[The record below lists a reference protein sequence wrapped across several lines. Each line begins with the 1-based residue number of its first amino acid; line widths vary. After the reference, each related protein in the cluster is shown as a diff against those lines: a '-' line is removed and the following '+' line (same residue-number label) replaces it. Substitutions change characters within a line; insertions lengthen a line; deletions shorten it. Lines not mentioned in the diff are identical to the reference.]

1 MKNVK
6 ILFISNSFGDDTIQY
21 MPEIASDFDYDLDLY
36 NLYIGGCDIDKHIFN
51 IQNNLKAY
59 ELRIYDKEKKQWET
73 RYGVSV
79 NDFIITE
86 KWDYIIL
93 QQASHVSGIPN
104 GLKNINVLLDL
115 VKKLANKDAKYV
127 WNMTWSY
134 PKFSDLEIFKNAFD
148 CNQEKMHTAIAE
160 NVKKYILPINDF
172 VKIIPNGK
180 AIYLAREG
188 LGDELIHRDGFHL
201 SYQPGRYLAGLTAV
215 ATLLDVE
222 IDEVKFYPEP
232 ISEHMKNIFVDC
244 VKDAVEEP
252 FII

>member
-21 MPEIASDFDYDLDLY
+21 MPEIASDFGYDLDLY
-36 NLYIGGCDIDKHIFN
+36 NLYIGGCDINKHIYN
-51 IQNNLKAY
+51 IQNSLKAY
-59 ELRIYDKEKKQWET
+59 ELRVYNKEKRQWET
-73 RYGVSV
+73 KYDVSV

-86 KWDYIIL
+86 NWDYIIL
-93 QQASHVSGIPN
+93 QQSSYFSGLPN
-104 GLKNINVLLDL
+104 GLENIDVLLDL
-115 VKKLANKDAKYV
+115 VKKLANKDAKFV

-134 PKFSDLEIFKNAFD
+134 PKYSDLEIFKEAFD
-148 CNQEKMHTAIAE
+148 CNQEKMHNAIAE
-160 NVKKYILPINDF
+160 NVKKYILPIKDF

-180 AIYLAREG
+180 AIYLAREE

-222 IDEVKFYPEP
+222 IDEVKFFPEP

-244 VKDAVEEP
+244 VEDAVEEP